1 MDFDANYTDIKALV
15 PYSNLLNTYFFSE
28 YNDDLRKKFDFH
40 TGVGKKRCGMLFTD
54 FETRVKK
61 INKLKNPY
69 SVVYIAQSVRR
80 ADTCFLD
87 FVEMVSQKY
96 SKKYKKFDIV
106 VPHWIIEEIEET
118 NLYNK
123 YLKKVEKY
131 FDKFDIVRKDGSRET
146 LLEFEDGTM
155 GNTLTLR
162 GDILP
167 LPYKEMATLFLKSV
181 SDILVTGDQ
190 SITDVLA
197 CCWKSK
203 LPMYQIVPWKRDF
216 SKELA
221 KYLPQKFL
229 KYIKTSCGTGKAIH
243 YNPDFQKFIKSWDFR
258 KLAKPKLDAIIAFT
272 IHKNKNQIVNKI
284 DKIFLQSKT
293 KTKIIERLENL

>member
-1 MDFDANYTDIKALV
+1 
-15 PYSNLLNTYFFSE
+15 
-28 YNDDLRKKFDFH
+28 
-40 TGVGKKRCGMLFTD
+40 MLFTD
-54 FETRVKK
+54 VQHKVKK
-61 INKLKNPY
+61 MNKLKNPY
-69 SVVYIAQSVRR
+69 SVVYIAQTVRR

-87 FVEMVSQKY
+87 FVEMVAKKY

-123 YLKKVEKY
+123 YLKKVDKY
-131 FDKFDIVRKDGSRET
+131 FDKFDVVRKDGSKET
-146 LLEFEDGTM
+146 LIEFEG
-155 GNTLTLR
+155 GVNNVLTLR

-190 SITDVLA
+190 SITDVMA
-197 CCWKSK
+197 CCWRNK
-203 LPMYQIVPWKRDF
+203 LPMYQVVPWKKDF

-229 KYIKTSCGTGKAIH
+229 KYIKTSCGTAKAINYH
-243 YNPDFQKFIKSWDFR
+243 PDFQKFMKSWDFR

-272 IHKNKNQIVNKI
+272 IDKNKNNDINKI
-284 DKIFLQSKT
+284 YKIFLESKS
-293 KTKIIERLENL
+293 KTKIIDRLENL